1 MNVPERIIPDE
12 TEPGIVALHLKRY
25 EFARPYAEGK
35 DVLDAGCG
43 VGYGTAFLAETAR
56 RAVGVDINRDAIGYA
71 RRRYGAHNIRYEV
84 GDLAALPFAD
94 KSFDVVCAFETIEH
108 LPEPER
114 FVTEAARVLRAGGLL
129 IASTPQVGSLET
141 SSENP
146 FHEHEYSAD
155 EFEALFGA
163 SFPSVELLGQRRR
176 QTARH
181 RALQRADRLGLRK
194 RLPFL
199 RKLGG
204 LVTGT
209 KAMAEVSSEGV
220 EIGPEL
226 DGATE
231 LIAVCR
237 A

>member
-1 MNVPERIIPDE
+1 MSHPERIVPDE

-43 VGYGTAFLAETAR
+43 VGYGTAFVAEKAR
-56 RAVGVDINRDAIGYA
+56 RAVGVDISRDAIGYA
-71 RRRYGAHNIRYEV
+71 RRRYGAHNVRYEI
-84 GDLAALPFAD
+84 GDLLALPFAD
-94 KSFDVVCAFETIEH
+94 HSFDVVCAFETVEH
-108 LPEPER
+108 LSEPGR
-114 FVTEAARVLRAGGLL
+114 FVAEAERVLRPGGQL
-129 IASTPQVGSLET
+129 IASTPQVDATEERP
-141 SSENP
+141 ENP
-146 FHEHEYSAD
+146 FHEHEYSAED
-155 EFEALFGA
+155 FEALFRERF
-163 SFPSVELLGQRRR
+163 SSVELFGQRRR

-209 KAMAEVSSEGV
+209 QAMAEVSSEGV

>member
-1 MNVPERIIPDE
+1 VNVPERIIPDE

-56 RAVGVDINRDAIGYA
+56 RAVGVDISRDAIGYA
-71 RRRYGAHNIRYEV
+71 RRRYGAHNVRYEV
-84 GDLAALPFAD
+84 GDLLALPFAD
-94 KSFDVVCAFETIEH
+94 HSFDVVCAFETVEH
-108 LPEPER
+108 LSEPRR
-114 FVTEAARVLRAGGLL
+114 FVAEAVRVLRPGGRL
-129 IASTPQVGSLET
+129 IASTPQVDAAEERP
-141 SSENP
+141 ENP

-155 EFEALFGA
+155 DFEALFRERF
-163 SFPSVELLGQRRR
+163 SSVELLGQRRR

-209 KAMAEVSSEGV
+209 QAMAEVSSEGV

>member
-1 MNVPERIIPDE
+1 VSHPERIVPDE

-25 EFARPYAEGK
+25 EFARPYAKGK
-35 DVLDAGCG
+35 NVLDAGCG

-56 RAVGVDINRDAIGYA
+56 RAVGVDISPDAIAYA
-71 RRRYGAHNIRYEV
+71 RRRYGAHNVRYEI
-84 GDLAALPFAD
+84 GDLLALPFAD
-94 KSFDVVCAFETIEH
+94 HSFDVVCAFETVEH
-108 LPEPER
+108 LSQPGQ
-114 FVTEAARVLRAGGLL
+114 FVAEAARLLRPGGLL
-129 IASTPQVGSLET
+129 IASTPQVEVT
-141 SSENP
+141 EERPENP
-146 FHEHEYSAD
+146 FHEHEYTAD
-155 EFEALFGA
+155 DFEALFRERF
-163 SFPSVELLGQRRR
+163 SSVELLGQRRT

-209 KAMAEVSSEGV
+209 QAMAEVSSEGV

>member
-1 MNVPERIIPDE
+1 VNVPERIIPDE

-43 VGYGTAFLAETAR
+43 VGYGTAFLAESAR
-56 RAVGVDINRDAIGYA
+56 RAVGVDI
-71 RRRYGAHNIRYEV
+71 RYEI
-84 GDLAALPFAD
+84 GDLSELPFAD
-94 KSFDVVCAFETIEH
+94 NSFDVVCAFETVEH
-108 LPEPER
+108 LAEPDR
-114 FVTEAARVLRAGGLL
+114 FVAEAARVLRKGGLL
-129 IASTPQVGSLET
+129 IASTPQVDA
-141 SSENP
+141 SEEQPDNP
-146 FHEHEYSAD
+146 FHEHEYSAPD
-155 EFEALFGA
+155 FEALFRA
-163 SFPSVELLGQRRR
+163 RFSSVELLGQRRR

-199 RKLGG
+199 RKLGRV
-204 LVTGT
+204 VTGT
-209 KAMAEVSSEGV
+209 AAMAEVSSEGV
-220 EIGPEL
+220 EIVPEL